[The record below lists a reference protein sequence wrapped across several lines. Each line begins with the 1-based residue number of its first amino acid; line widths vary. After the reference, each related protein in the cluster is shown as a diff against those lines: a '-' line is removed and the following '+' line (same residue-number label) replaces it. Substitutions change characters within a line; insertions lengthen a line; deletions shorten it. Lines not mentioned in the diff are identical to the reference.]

1 MQSCQRILTGIARGP
16 KNLSEGDMANEAVA
30 DQDSTEDE
38 LEEGAEGEENQEGAA
53 KKSKLKLMI
62 IAGVAL
68 VVIIGATAG
77 AYFMFFSGGSEEGV
91 PEVIAA
97 PETFFY
103 DLPVMTVNLSSVE
116 GKEQFLKLS
125 VALEVASEEMASAIE
140 PRVARVIDAFQVYL
154 RELRRSDLEGSAGIY
169 RLKEE
174 LRRRVNL
181 ALYPVQVDSIL
192 FKEILVQ

>member
-1 MQSCQRILTGIARGP
+1 
-16 KNLSEGDMANEAVA
+16 MANEAVA
-30 DQDSTEDE
+30 DQDPVDEE
-38 LEEGAEGEENQEGAA
+38 LEDGASGEEEQEG
-53 KKSKLKLMI
+53 KSRLKLMMI
-62 IAGVAL
+62 VGGAL
-68 VVIIGATAG
+68 VLVLGLAAG
-77 AYFMFFSGGSEEGV
+77 AYFLFFAVGNSEAGV
-91 PEVIAA
+91 EEIVV

-103 DLPVMTVNLSSVE
+103 ELPEMTVNLSTVE
-116 GKEQFLKLS
+116 NKEQFLKLT
-125 VALEVASEEMASAIE
+125 VALEVASEEMVTAIE

-181 ALYPVQVDSIL
+181 ALYPVEVQSIL